1 LPSYL
6 KALPS
11 FQKEAEFG
19 KQEASSEEASG
30 YGSGPRFNRRI
41 PFPKANK
48 SRVSNPV
55 GLSYD
60 EACTVLRELRSQ
72 FKSIK
77 GG

>member
-1 LPSYL
+1 LPSHL
-6 KALPS
+6 KALLS

-30 YGSGPRFNRRI
+30 YGSEPRFNRRI

-48 SRVSNPV
+48 SRVSPV